1 MKTKNLLV
9 LLFGIGVCV
18 LLFAADVPMIQVGS
32 VCRPMTSNEVAAIR
46 ANAPKPLYLDAATM
60 FLANEYCDVLA
71 VWGCNE
77 TNSIEVNAAII
88 ITNPTNSPS
97 QKIDAQADLL
107 GKRILLREAGYSFDG
122 TSNKVTEV
130 AQ

>member
-1 MKTKNLLV
+1 VKS
-9 LLFGIGVCV
+9 LF
-18 LLFAADVPMIQVGS
+18 LFI
-32 VCRPMTSNEVAAIR
+32 VAAFYVWTDETGQLNWATSTKPIPSGKSYVVQETPP
-46 ANAPKPLYLDAATM
+46 NAAGYLDAATM
-60 FLANEYCDVLA
+60 ALAKEYRDVLA

-77 TNSIEVNAAII
+77 TNRIEVNAAII

-122 TSNKVTEV
+122 TSNKVTGTFTMP
-130 AQ
+130 